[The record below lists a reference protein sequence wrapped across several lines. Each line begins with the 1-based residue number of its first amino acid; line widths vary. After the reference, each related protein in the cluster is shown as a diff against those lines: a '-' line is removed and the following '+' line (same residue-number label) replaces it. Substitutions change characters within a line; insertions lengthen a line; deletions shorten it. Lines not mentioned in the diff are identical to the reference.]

1 VEISRVAKTF
11 KLKPNTLEK
20 QYKNY
25 LSGFREFEE
34 KYAKELEAEAFVF
47 PENF

>member
-20 QYKNY
+20 QYKNH

-34 KYAKELEAEAFVF
+34 KHTKELEAEAFVF